1 MAGVTGMGGEED
13 ELFPM
18 TIELH
23 PREHII
29 SLKIANLD
37 IYLSYEAGVGSLLPR
52 GKMEFY
58 FPLHIWNKKLKKK
71 KILPALDT

>member
-1 MAGVTGMGGEED
+1 MVTTLMSRDDGRCLPEWWEGED

-52 GKMEFY
+52 G
-58 FPLHIWNKKLKKK
+58 
-71 KILPALDT
+71 